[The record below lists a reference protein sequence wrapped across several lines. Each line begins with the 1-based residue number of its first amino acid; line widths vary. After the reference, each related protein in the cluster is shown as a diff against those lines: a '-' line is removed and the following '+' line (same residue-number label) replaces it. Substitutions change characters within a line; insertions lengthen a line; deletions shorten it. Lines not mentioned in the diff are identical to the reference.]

1 MRGRTA
7 IPVSLLGLMATWLA
21 GDLAAQDGRFEWS
34 NDMRQGQVL
43 EVQGIV
49 GEITAEYASGTT
61 AEVTAVKDGRAS
73 DFDEVEIR
81 VVEGP
86 EGYTICAVYHAH
98 AARGDGCDNNHDG
111 DDRRVRQHSID
122 VEVNYVVRVPAG
134 VDFHGGMVSGDV
146 RADDLR
152 SDVQANTVN
161 GDLYVST
168 TETAWGNTVSGSMEI
183 EIGATDWRELEFHTV
198 SGDITLWLPVGI
210 DTDVDFGSLSGD
222 LDSDFDIT
230 MTGRQSRRWV
240 GSEVEGHIGSRGA
253 RSLSLNTVSGD
264 VRLRRSR

>member
-1 MRGRTA
+1 MR
-7 IPVSLLGLMATWLA
+7 P
-21 GDLAAQDGRFEWS
+21 
-34 NDMRQGQVL
+34 GQVL

-49 GEITAEYASGTT
+49 GEVIAEYTDGTT
-61 AEVTAVKDGRAS
+61 AEVVAVKEGREA

-81 VVEGP
+81 VVEER

-98 AARGDGCDNNHDG
+98 AARGTGCDNNHDD
-111 DDRRVRQHSID
+111 DDRGERQHSID
-122 VEVNYVVRVPAG
+122 VEVDYVVRVPAG
-134 VDFHGGMVSGDV
+134 VDFHGSMVSGDV

-152 SDVQANTVN
+152 SDVHANTVN
-161 GDLYVST
+161 GDINVST
-168 TETAWGNTVSGSMEI
+168 TETAWANTVSGSMDI
-183 EIGATDWRELEFHTV
+183 EMGATDWRELEFHTV

-240 GSEVEGHIGSRGA
+240 GSEVEGHIGSRGE

-264 VRLRRSR
+264 VRLRRTR

>member
-1 MRGRTA
+1 
-7 IPVSLLGLMATWLA
+7 MATWPL
-21 GDLAAQDGRFEWS
+21 GDLTAQDGRFEWS
-34 NDMRQGQVL
+34 GELRKGQVL

-49 GEITAEYASGTT
+49 GEITAEYTSSAT
-61 AEVTAVKDGRAS
+61 AEVVAVKEGRAS

-81 VVEGP
+81 VVEER

-98 AARGDGCDNNHDG
+98 AARGNGCDNTHDG
-111 DDRRVRQHSID
+111 NDRGDRHHSID

-146 RADDLR
+146 SADRLR
-152 SDVQANTVN
+152 SDVHANTVN
-161 GDLYVST
+161 GDIHVST

-183 EIGATDWRELEFHTV
+183 EMGATDWRELEFHTV
-198 SGDITLWLPVGI
+198 SGDITLWLPAGI

-264 VRLRRSR
+264 VRLRRAR

>member
-1 MRGRTA
+1 MRGRIA
-7 IPVSLLGLMATWLA
+7 IPVALLGIMVTWLV
-21 GDLAAQDGRFEWS
+21 GDLAAQDGRFEW
-34 NDMRQGQVL
+34 DGELRPGQVL

-49 GEITAEYASGTT
+49 GDITAEYTTSST
-61 AEVTAVKDGRAS
+61 AEVVAVKEGRAS

-81 VVEGP
+81 VVAER

-111 DDRRVRQHSID
+111 DDREDRRHSID

-134 VDFHGGMVSGDV
+134 VDFHGEMVSGDV
-146 RADDLR
+146 SADGLR
-152 SDVQANTVN
+152 SDVHANTIN
-161 GDLYVST
+161 GDIY
-168 TETAWGNTVSGSMEI
+168 
-183 EIGATDWRELEFHTV
+183 TDWGALEFHTV
-198 SGDITLWLPVGI
+198 SGDITLWLPAGI

-264 VRLRRSR
+264 VRLRRAR